1 MPDPLGQ
8 LGPELAKRRRDLGLS
23 LREAA
28 EASGVP
34 FATLARVEQGRM
46 PDLETFRRLLG
57 WLGLPPDRFFTST
70 ERAESTPDSI
80 AGQLLAD
87 PALPPQAADRI
98 AAVVRDLYQSLAKT
112 SPALAVHL
120 RASKTFTPV
129 ALRLL
134 TDLLMEMQV
143 EIERREK

>member
-1 MPDPLGQ
+1 MPDPLAQ
-8 LGPELAKRRRDLGLS
+8 LGPELAKRRRELGLS

-46 PDLETFRRLLG
+46 PDLETFRRLLV
-57 WLGLPPDRFFTST
+57 WLGLPPDRFFVST
-70 ERAESTPDSI
+70 ERAANTADAI

-98 AAVVRDLYQSLAKT
+98 AAVVRDLYHSLAKS
-112 SPALAVHL
+112 SPTVAVHL

-134 TDLLMEMQV
+134 ADLLEEMQV
-143 EIERREK
+143 EIERMEK

>member
-1 MPDPLGQ
+1 
-8 LGPELAKRRRDLGLS
+8 
-23 LREAA
+23 
-28 EASGVP
+28 
-34 FATLARVEQGRM
+34 M
-46 PDLETFRRLLG
+46 PDLETFRRILG

-70 ERAESTPDSI
+70 ERAESILDAI
-80 AGQLLAD
+80 AGQLMSD

-134 TDLLMEMQV
+134 TDLLEEMQV
-143 EIERREK
+143 AIEGAEK